1 MCIRDSHLTVL
12 FRGVVESAEEAIINS
27 LLGSETLSGRDG
39 NVRHSIPADKLENIL
54 NIQRNS
60 LENILGS
67 EQEST

>member
-1 MCIRDSHLTVL
+1 M
-12 FRGVVESAEEAIINS
+12 
-27 LLGSETLSGRDG
+27 SGRDG
-39 NVRHSIPADKLENIL
+39 NVRHSIPADKLENLL